1 MNTHTTTPSDLLMRG
16 DTRAR
21 TAPQRFGAIVRT
33 LAEISGRAATPVP
46 QAVLLDPDAVLP
58 TRRLNR
64 MRKLLGPL
72 PSPGKSRMHTRRLR

>member
-1 MNTHTTTPSDLLMRG
+1 MNSHTTTSDLLMHG
-16 DTRAR
+16 DTHSR

-33 LAEISGRAATPVP
+33 LAEISGRAATPIAP
-46 QAVLLDPDAVLP
+46 AVLLDQDAVLP

-64 MRKLLGPL
+64 MRKLLGAVL